1 MLGSARDR
9 RLVLSL
15 SATTLLLWIGAT
27 AILPLLPV
35 YLRHQGSSDALVGII
50 MAAYFVASVI
60 TQYPVGR
67 LSDRV
72 GRRPVVLAGLA
83 VFALGSLG
91 FAGATQPLWAIA
103 FRALQGIGAGS
114 VTVASAAAIGTLVP
128 LEARGGAFGALY
140 GSQMLAAAGG
150 PLVGSVVGQSSMR
163 GLFVGA
169 AIAALFAAGPVL
181 LVLPAGRH
189 SLPDPGPL
197 AGQAPLPTSFRG
209 VMANNRALFGVLV
222 VFACGGC
229 FGGMYE
235 TCWTLLLR
243 ARHAADFDVGL
254 SWTLFALPYAALSVP
269 AGWLANRLDR
279 RLLAIGAMLWTAL
292 FCALYPFVHAVALLI
307 GLGFLEAV
315 GTVAGNPPALLVL
328 SETTPPALQGRAQG
342 AVETARTAAMATA
355 AALSGAL
362 FGVAPEIPFELA
374 AAIAVAASAVVF
386 TSWRLVPQTRA
397 HRVRVSPELRAM
409 LASEA
414 GSGAAE
420 APARGGWP
428 EHPPLA

>member
-9 RLVLSL
+9 RLVISL

-35 YLRHQGSSDALVGII
+35 YLRRQGSSTALVGII
-50 MAAYFVASVI
+50 MAAYFAASVV

-67 LSDRV
+67 LSDRL
-72 GRRPVVLAGLA
+72 GRRPVVLAGLV
-83 VFALGSLG
+83 VFAIGSLG
-91 FAGATQPLWAIA
+91 FAGASQPLWAIA
-103 FRALQGIGAGS
+103 FRALQGVGAGS

-163 GLFVGA
+163 SLFVGA
-169 AIAALFAAGPVL
+169 AIAAVLAAGPVL
-181 LVLPAGRH
+181 AVLPAGRQ
-189 SLPDPGPL
+189 SLPDAGPS
-197 AGQAPLPTSFRG
+197 GDGAPLPASFRG
-209 VMANNRALFGVLV
+209 LMSKNRALFGVLV

-279 RLLAIGAMLWTAL
+279 RLLAIGATLWTAL
-292 FCALYPFVHAVALLI
+292 FCALYPFIHAVALLI

-342 AVETARTAAMATA
+342 AVETARTAAMAVA

-362 FGVAPEIPFELA
+362 FGLAPAIPFELA
-374 AAIAVAASAVVF
+374 AAIGVLASAVVLA
-386 TSWRLVPQTRA
+386 SWRLVPQARA
-397 HRVRVSPELRAM
+397 HRSRFGPELRAM
-409 LASEA
+409 LAAET
-414 GSGAAE
+414 GSGSAE
-420 APARGGWP
+420 APARGGG
-428 EHPPLA
+428 

>member
-1 MLGSARDR
+1 MLGSGRDR
-9 RLVLSL
+9 RLVISL

-35 YLRHQGSSDALVGII
+35 YLRHQGSSNALVGII
-50 MAAYFVASVI
+50 MAAYFAASVI

-67 LSDRV
+67 LSDRL
-72 GRRPVVLAGLA
+72 GRRPVVLGGLV
-83 VFALGSLG
+83 VFAIGSLG
-91 FAGATQPLWAIA
+91 FAGASQPLWAIA

-163 GLFVGA
+163 SLFVGA
-169 AIAALFAAGPVL
+169 AIAAVLAAGPVL
-181 LVLPAGRH
+181 AVLPAGRS
-189 SLPDPGPL
+189 SLPDPRGTE
-197 AGQAPLPTSFRG
+197 AGRGPLPTSFRG
-209 VMANNRALFGVLV
+209 LMSKNRALFGVLV

-292 FCALYPFVHAVALLI
+292 FCALYPFIHAVALLI

-342 AVETARTAAMATA
+342 AVETARTAAMAAA

-362 FGVAPEIPFELA
+362 FGLAPAIPFELA
-374 AAIAVAASAVVF
+374 AAIGVVASAVVLA
-386 TSWRLVPQTRA
+386 SWRLVPQARA
-397 HRVRVSPELRAM
+397 HRGRVGPELRAM
-409 LASEA
+409 LAAEA
-414 GSGAAE
+414 GSGSAE
-420 APARGGWP
+420 APARGGG
-428 EHPPLA
+428 